1 MLEAD
6 IKSLSTKLWPYDLH
20 FGDDLGLDCW
30 LKSLAMPPFRQGI
43 RAGPRLAKLVA
54 VILTAAVMAVS
65 AAEVRLAFSPNP
77 GSLPIYVAQS
87 QGLFAAEGLN
97 VRPVECNVGKACL
110 RLLLSG
116 KADFATAAD
125 LPLVLA
131 AFAGERFAIIA
142 TLNTNRND
150 TKIVA
155 RRSGRVLSTADL
167 AGRRVATVFGT
178 TAQYALESQLLFDGV
193 APAALQKIDLPA
205 AELRPALLAR
215 QVDAVA
221 IFEPLASEI
230 AGALGGDAITMNTR
244 RSYTQ
249 TWNLVGVPG
258 GRGATSSERTLLLRA
273 LLKASD
279 WIAEHPAA
287 ARALLQ
293 QRTGLSAELIETSWD
308 SLGYDVTL
316 KQALLVTLEGQAR
329 WARRERMVSEASPNF
344 LHFIDA
350 NSLRVLKPRAVT
362 LAQ

>member
-1 MLEAD
+1 
-6 IKSLSTKLWPYDLH
+6 
-20 FGDDLGLDCW
+20 
-30 LKSLAMPPFRQGI
+30 MPPTCQAT
-43 RAGPRLAKLVA
+43 RAGHRIPRFV
-54 VILTAAVMAVS
+54 AAVLMTVSMSVS
-65 AAEVRLAFSPNP
+65 ATEVRLAFSPNP

-87 QGLFAAEGLN
+87 QGLFTAEGLT

-131 AFAGERFAIIA
+131 AFASERFAIIA

-155 RRSGRVLSTADL
+155 RRSGRVRSTADL
-167 AGRRVATVFGT
+167 PGRRVATVFGT

-193 APAALQKIDLPA
+193 NPAVVQKVDLPA
-205 AELRPALLAR
+205 TELRAALLAR

-230 AGALGGDAITMNTR
+230 AGALGNDALMMNTQR
-244 RSYTQ
+244 TYTQ
-249 TWNLVGVPG
+249 TWNLVARPTKVGT
-258 GRGATSSERTLLLRA
+258 AADERTPLLRA
-273 LLKASD
+273 LLKAGD
-279 WIAEHPAA
+279 WIAEHPAE

-293 QRTGLSAELIETSWD
+293 KRTGLSAELVEASWG
-308 SLGYDVTL
+308 SLGYEITL
-316 KQALLVTLEGQAR
+316 KQALLATLEGQAR
-329 WARRERMVSEASPNF
+329 WARRERMVGEPSPNL

-350 NSLRVLKPRAVT
+350 NALRDLRPRAVT